1 MTQLKERAV
10 EMIQRM
16 SEEKMFYVMNI
27 FQNLEGMQTNTLSC
41 GDVCHFEKW
50 HYRIMMKL

>member
-1 MTQLKERAV
+1 
-10 EMIQRM
+10 MIQRM